1 MKTRRHAQRSAH
13 AAPAAI
19 CCATPPGCVS
29 PPGAAPD
36 RADGEHRTLASEPAP
51 AGRLWVVATPIGNLG
66 DFPPRA
72 REVLA
77 HVRAVLAEDTR
88 RVRKLLNHFHIATPA
103 RALHEHNEAE
113 MVPRLLAEIASG
125 AELALVSDAGT
136 PVLADPGYRLVRA
149 CREQNLEVL
158 AVPGPSAV
166 TTALA
171 VAGLPPTP
179 FTFAGFLPAR
189 AGPRGAA
196 LDTLAALPHT
206 LVLFLSP
213 HRLAG
218 ELASCAERLG
228 GEREAALL
236 AELSKLHER
245 CLTGTLSELAAAAAT
260 AEARGEYTLVIGPP
274 QVAQAET
281 PGRGGAQQALSLAL
295 ARGLALPQARREAAR
310 ALGISRRQL
319 YELVSTPRVRAASEP
334 PR

>member
-1 MKTRRHAQRSAH
+1 MKTRRHVQRFAH
-13 AAPAAI
+13 AASAAI
-19 CCATPPGCVS
+19 RCATQPARVS
-29 PPGAAPD
+29 PAVAAPEG
-36 RADGEHRTLASEPAP
+36 ADAGQRTLASEPVP

-77 HVRAVLAEDTR
+77 RVRAVLAEDTR

-113 MVPRLLAEIASG
+113 MLPRLLDEIASG

-136 PVLADPGYRLVRA
+136 PVLADPGFRLVRA

-189 AGPRGAA
+189 AGVRAAA

-213 HRLAG
+213 HRLAA
-218 ELASCAERLG
+218 ELAACADRLG
-228 GEREAALL
+228 SEREAALL

-245 CLTGTLSELAAAAAT
+245 CMTGTLNALAAAAAT
-260 AEARGEYTLVIGPP
+260 TEARGEYTLVIGPP

-281 PGRGGAQQALSLAL
+281 PGRERAQRALALAL

-319 YELVSTPRVRAASEP
+319 YELVSTPRVRAAPEP